1 MNDNYTIHDFNLLS
15 TKIDEINRWLEIKNF
30 KKSLIIT
37 GKIGTG
43 KTTLANLIL
52 KDYTKITISNYE
64 EDILHKVDSILSNRD
79 ISMMFD
85 IKKQYKSLIF
95 DNIIINSM
103 KVIPLISKK
112 LHSNIP
118 VIYISDVFHK
128 KYTTYVKNYIHVEI
142 NKDIMHNYDLF
153 INNPIDLTISLK
165 KYDMNNLFKL
175 LVYDYNV
182 VMFNILEYIQNKI
195 ESKLLQKIYHS
206 CIFYDNYESFKTTH
220 NIYECKYS
228 ILYSVIIPL
237 YYCSHISINNVK
249 YNSYISRSIIYTQM
263 KNIYTINNYEMY
275 IIILYLYVYYKHNHI
290 HKFNSLNNKIT
301 THYIKLYNLIYGN
314 NLKAIHLKKLLN
326 KFE

>member
-1 MNDNYTIHDFNLLS
+1 MNYTIHDFNLS
-15 TKIDEINRWLEIKNF
+15 SIKIDEINRWLETKDF

-43 KTTLANLIL
+43 KTTLVNLIL

-64 EDILHKVDSILSNRD
+64 EDILHKVDSVLSKRD

-85 IKKQYKSLIF
+85 KKKQYKSLIF

-103 KVIPLISKK
+103 KVIPFITKK
-112 LHSNIP
+112 LHTNIP

-128 KYTTYVKNYIHVEI
+128 KYTTYIKNYIHVELYKHI
-142 NKDIMHNYDLF
+142 EYNYDLF
-153 INNPIDLTISLK
+153 INNPIDLTCSLK
-165 KYDMNNLFKL
+165 KYDMNYLFKL
-175 LVYDYNV
+175 LVNDYNV

-206 CIFYDNYESFKTTH
+206 CIFYDNYESFKTIH

-237 YYCSHISINNVK
+237 YYCSHISINSVK

-275 IIILYLYVYYKHNHI
+275 IIILYLYVYHKHNHI
-290 HKFNSLNNKIT
+290 YKFNSLNNKIT

-314 NLKAIHLKKLLN
+314 NLKANHLKKLLN

>member
-1 MNDNYTIHDFNLLS
+1 MNYTIHDFNLSS
-15 TKIDEINRWLEIKNF
+15 TKIDEIYQWLEKKDF
-30 KKSLIIT
+30 TKSLIIT

-43 KTTLANLIL
+43 KTTLVNLIL

-64 EDILHKVDSILSNRD
+64 QDILHKIDSILSKRD

-85 IKKQYKSLIF
+85 KKKQYKSLIF
-95 DNIIINSM
+95 DNIIINSV
-103 KVIPLISKK
+103 KIIPLITKK
-112 LHSNIP
+112 IHSNIP

-128 KYTTYVKNYIHVEI
+128 KYKTYVKNYIHVEL
-142 NKDIMHNYDLF
+142 NKDIIHNNDIF
-153 INNPIDLTISLK
+153 INDPIHLTISLK
-165 KYDMNNLFKL
+165 NYDMNYLFKL
-175 LVYDYNV
+175 LVNDYNV

-206 CIFYDNYESFKTTH
+206 CIFYDNYESFKTIH

-237 YYCSHISINNVK
+237 YYCSHVSINNVK
-249 YNSYISRSIIYTQM
+249 YNSYISFSIIYTQM
-263 KNIYTINNYEMY
+263 KNIYTLNNYELY
-275 IIILYLYVYYKHNHI
+275 IIILYLYVYNKHNHI
-290 HKFNSLNNKIT
+290 YKLNELNNKIT

-314 NLKAIHLKKLLN
+314 NLKASNFKKLLN